1 MDIVPTLTY
10 IDRAIVVVRL
20 NIVKLFR
27 LRAYGMDYGSRQTLR
42 ILNLMGI
49 QTDFQK

>member
-27 LRAYGMDYGSRQTLR
+27 LRAYGMDYYMAHVKPLE
-42 ILNLMGI
+42 
-49 QTDFQK
+49 F